1 MNCVGGNAVCTEL
14 HIHKFPTFV
23 VFKHGGG
30 YEIHHGKWAF
40 EFILK
45 KTSKIGLKTGAFL
58 TR

>member
-40 EFILK
+40 EFILEK
-45 KTSKIGLKTGAFL
+45 LARFGSIQEHP
-58 TR
+58 